1 MNTLYSKVASVLQF
15 ILNDRADELG
25 KESGFIIRQR
35 KLTGSNFI
43 KTLLFGWLQKTDP
56 SVEAL
61 VRAGFSH
68 DLTISAQGL
77 DKRFTEKAAAFVKSV
92 LEEALGQVVKAKTA
106 VNVDIL
112 KRFTNVYVADCSVI
126 ALPDALHPLWQ
137 GTGGA
142 AGSSRAA
149 LKIDT
154 CIELK
159 TGHLQCGLLQ
169 GKHSD
174 NRSPLAEAVY
184 EPGCLRLQD
193 LGYFNLKR
201 MKAQTERGEYWIS
214 RYQINTAVFDEHG
227 QPIELLNL
235 LYTLKAAGVK
245 EHECRVELGVKT
257 RVKARLLLVHLP
269 EEAAARCRA
278 KMKENAA
285 NQSRTATQDSLALCD
300 WKIMVT
306 NAGTERLSFK
316 DCFLLYSVRWQIE
329 LLFKLWKSHGKL
341 GHSNSA
347 NPWRILCEVYCKL
360 LAVMVQHWIV
370 LTGLWDIPERSLVK
384 GGQMIREQAARL
396 AVCFNDV
403 KALALLLRELAQ
415 RFQVGCRQNKRKNR
429 PNTWRQL
436 VEGYEFA

>member
-1 MNTLYSKVASVLQF
+1 MQF

-25 KESGFIIRQR
+25 KESGFIVRQR
-35 KLTGSNFI
+35 KLTGSSFI
-43 KTLLFGWLQKTDP
+43 KTLLFGWLQNTVP

-61 VRAGFSH
+61 ARAGFSH
-68 DLTISAQGL
+68 DLTITAQGL
-77 DKRFTEKAAAFVKSV
+77 DKRFTETAADFAKRV
-92 LEEALGQVVKAKTA
+92 LEEAMGQVVKAETA
-106 VNVDIL
+106 VDVEVLN
-112 KRFTNVYVADCSVI
+112 RFTNVYVADCSVI
-126 ALPDALHPLWQ
+126 TLPDELQPLWQ
-137 GTGGA
+137 GTGGVS
-142 AGSSRAA
+142 GSNRAA

-159 TGHLQCGLLQ
+159 AGYLQCGLLQ

-174 NRSPLAEAVY
+174 SRSPLAEAVY

-201 MKAQTERGEYWIS
+201 MKEQSERGEYWIS
-214 RYQINTAVFDEHG
+214 RYQLNTAIFDDHNNL
-227 QPIELLNL
+227 IELSNL
-235 LYTLKAAGVK
+235 LHTFKAAGIK
-245 EHECRVELGVKT
+245 QHECTVELGISA

-269 EEAAARCRA
+269 EEAAGRCRA

-285 NQSRTATQDSLALCD
+285 KQSRTATQNSLALCD
-300 WKIMVT
+300 WKILIT
-306 NAGTERLSFK
+306 NADTELLSFK

-329 LLFKLWKSHGKL
+329 LLFKLWKSHGRL

-360 LAVMVQHWIV
+360 LTVMIQHWIILV
-370 LTGLWDIPERSLVK
+370 GLWDIPERSLIK
-384 GGQMIREQAARL
+384 GGQMVREQSVRI

-403 KALALLLRELAQ
+403 KALALLLLELAQ
-415 RFQVGCRQNKRKNR
+415 RFQVGCRQNKRKTQ

-436 VEGYEFA
+436 AEGYEFS